1 MQDSLPWLILGFVI
15 LLIGVAPWRR
25 FDPKHEFTAY
35 MLNNV
40 AGRDLTD
47 RSVSAHKGLKN
58 IERRTTAGW
67 HHRAGSAHV

>member
-1 MQDSLPWLILGFVI
+1 MQDSLPWVILAFVI

-25 FDPKHEFTAY
+25 SAPKHEFIAH

-40 AGRDLTD
+40 AGRDLT
-47 RSVSAHKGLKN
+47 VGLLSAHEGVKN
-58 IERRTTAGW
+58 IGRRTTAGW